1 MNEDSWDLYN
11 SIQAERKYVACD
23 YKARLSI
30 EWNINETDKAK
41 FNSIKRELI
50 DKFRDDYFD
59 MTVWNDKGQNIT
71 QKVPII
77 DLGQLL

>member
-11 SIQAERKYVACD
+11 SIQSERKYVACD